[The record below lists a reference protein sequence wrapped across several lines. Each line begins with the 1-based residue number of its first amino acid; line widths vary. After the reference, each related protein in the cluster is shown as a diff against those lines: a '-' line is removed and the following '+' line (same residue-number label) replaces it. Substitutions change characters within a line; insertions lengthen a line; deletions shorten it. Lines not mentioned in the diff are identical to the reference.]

1 MTIVDVPIGVNID
14 IENTKVQMGKIVVP
28 LNVLSNDQ
36 LHQLGNK
43 LEELMASIIEE
54 RGLVDTGK
62 LRDSF
67 YFNVV
72 NNEKEQFISLLN
84 DVEYLPYVLDIE
96 FGSYSGDV
104 TTDPQGIMRE
114 YFERGVELADN
125 FISNSAN
132 VQTSENSF
140 SVNESMKIL
149 SIYKGYTG
157 GQ

>member
-1 MTIVDVPIGVNID
+1 MSNEQLMDLD
-14 IENTKVQMGKIVVP
+14 SMKVQMGKIVVP

-54 RGLVDTGK
+54 RGLIDTGK

-67 YFNVV
+67 YFNIV

-84 DVEYLPYVLDIE
+84 DTEYLPYVLGIE
-96 FGSYSGDV
+96 FGSFSGDV
-104 TTDPQGIMRE
+104 TTDPQGVMRE
-114 YFERGVELADN
+114 YFERGIEVADN
-125 FISNSAN
+125 FISNVAN

>member
-1 MTIVDVPIGVNID
+1 MSNEQLID
-14 IENTKVQMGKIVVP
+14 LDSMRAQMGKIVVP

-43 LEELMASIIEE
+43 LEELMTSIIEE

-67 YFNVV
+67 YFNIV

-84 DVEYLPYVLDIE
+84 DVEYLPYVLGIE

-104 TTDPQGIMRE
+104 TTDPQGVMRE
-114 YFERGVELADN
+114 YFERGIEVADN
-125 FISNSAN
+125 FISNVAN

>member
-1 MTIVDVPIGVNID
+1 MASELIEMNINID
-14 IENTKVQMGKIVVP
+14 EAKVQMGKIVVP

-43 LEELMASIIEE
+43 LEELMSNIIEE
-54 RGLVDTGK
+54 RGLVKTGL

-84 DVEYLPYVLDIE
+84 DVQYLPYVLGIE
-96 FGSYSGDV
+96 FGSFSGDV
-104 TTDPQGIMRE
+104 ITDPQGVMRE
-114 YFERGVELADN
+114 YFERGAELADN
-125 FISNSAN
+125 FISNATN

>member
-1 MTIVDVPIGVNID
+1 MSGEQLMDLD
-14 IENTKVQMGKIVVP
+14 SMKVQMGKIVVP

-54 RGLVDTGK
+54 RGFVKTGL

-72 NNEKEQFISLLN
+72 NNKKEQSISLLS
-84 DVEYLPYVLDIE
+84 DVEYLPYVLGIE
-96 FGSYSGDV
+96 FGSFSGDI
-104 TTDPQGIMRE
+104 TTDPQGVMRE
-114 YFERGVELADN
+114 YFERGAELADN
-125 FISNSAN
+125 FISNVAN

-140 SVNESMKIL
+140 PVNDSMKIL
-149 SIYKGYTG
+149 NIFGL
-157 GQ
+157 Q

>member
-1 MTIVDVPIGVNID
+1 MPGVPVDMD
-14 IENTKVQMGKIVVP
+14 LESMRVQMGKIVVP

-84 DVEYLPYVLDIE
+84 DVEYLPYVLGIE
-96 FGSYSGDV
+96 FGSFSGDV
-104 TTDPQGIMRE
+104 TTDPQGVMRE
-114 YFERGVELADN
+114 YFERGIEVADN
-125 FISNSAN
+125 FISNAAN

>member
-1 MTIVDVPIGVNID
+1 MSGEQLMDLD
-14 IENTKVQMGKIVVP
+14 SMKVQMGKIVVP

-54 RGLVDTGK
+54 RGFVKTGL

-84 DVEYLPYVLDIE
+84 DVEYLPYVLGIE
-96 FGSYSGDV
+96 FGSFSGDV
-104 TTDPQGIMRE
+104 TTDPQGVMRE
-114 YFERGVELADN
+114 YFERGAELADN
-125 FISNSAN
+125 FISNVAN

-140 SVNESMKIL
+140 PVNDSMKIAN
-149 SIYKGYTG
+149 IYNKSMGNL
-157 GQ
+157 Q